1 MTEEIKNSLAVVPSS
16 PGCYMF
22 MDKKGQVIYVGK
34 AKDLKRRVSS
44 YFNKNHDSIKTR
56 VLVKNIH
63 SLKYV
68 VVNSEE
74 DTFLLENNLIKELQP
89 RYNVLLKD
97 DKSYPYIV
105 VKNEYFPRVYKTRK
119 IVKDGSKYFG
129 PYTSVQAVD
138 ALINLFRKVY
148 KIRTCRLNLTPENI
162 AAGKF
167 NTCLQFHIKMCDAP
181 CVGKVLI
188 EEYNKNIEEIIEIL
202 RGNISLIEKK
212 IFDRM
217 QFLSDNLRFEDAN
230 DLKEKL
236 ILIRSFKEKS
246 QVVSNINYNLDVF
259 SFEQEENSAFV
270 NYLHVVKGGITQAYT
285 FEYKKRLDET
295 PEELLGMAIVEMRQR
310 FNSESREIIVPFEP
324 ELIMSNVEITIPQ
337 RGDKKKLLEL
347 SQKNVKQFKFDRI
360 KKADMLNPEQRVSR
374 ILKKVQKDLHLKE
387 FPLHIECFDNSNIQG
402 TNPVSA
408 CVVFKR
414 AKPSKKDYRHFNIK
428 SVQGPNDYASMA
440 EVLER
445 RYSRA
450 LKEGSKIPQLIVI
463 DGGKGQLSTAVNS
476 LQKIGLYGKIAVIG
490 IAERLEEI
498 YFPEDPVPLYID
510 KNSET
515 LKLIQQLRDEAHR
528 FGLKFHRQ
536 KRSKAQVKSE
546 LDDIPGIGP
555 ATKKKLITHF
565 KSIKRLKESR
575 REEIEQVIG
584 KSKTEAL
591 INWFEKK

>member
-374 ILKKVQKDLHLKE
+374 ILKRVQKDLHLKE

-402 TNPVSA
+402 TNPVAA

-565 KSIKRLKESR
+565 KSIKRLKESP

>member
-246 QVVSNINYNLDVF
+246 QVVNNINYNLDVF

-402 TNPVSA
+402 TNPVAA

-565 KSIKRLKESR
+565 KSIKRLKESP